1 MNTPNKLTLLRVLLI
16 PAFIVSMLCIPV
28 GWGGPIIS
36 TVVFAF
42 ASVTDALDGHLARK
56 NNQVTNFGKFLD
68 PLADK
73 MLVITALIL
82 LQYQGLIHPVITVVI
97 IARELMVT
105 SIRLVAAGG
114 GKVIAAG
121 KLGKIKT
128 VTQMIAIILLIL
140 EPYLVGKWEALWKVP
155 LLGGCSPETTAIV
168 GTVFLYAATV
178 FTVISG
184 VEYLVKNWKFVDFN
198 N

>member
-1 MNTPNKLTLLRVLLI
+1 MNTPNKLTLLRVILI
-16 PAFIVSMLCIPV
+16 PAFIASMLCIPDH
-28 GWGGPIIS
+28 WGGPIIS
-36 TVVFAF
+36 VIVFAF
-42 ASVTDALDGHLARK
+42 ASITDALDGHLARK

-82 LQYQGLIHPVITVVI
+82 LQDQGLIHPVITVII

-105 SIRLVAAGG
+105 SLRLVAAGG
-114 GKVIAAG
+114 GTVIAAG

-128 VTQMIAIILLIL
+128 VTQMIAIITLLI
-140 EPYLVGKWEALWKVP
+140 EPYLVGKWEFLWNVP
-155 LLGGCSPETTAIV
+155 VLGGATAETTALL
-168 GTVFLYAATV
+168 GTVFLYVATV
-178 FTVISG
+178 FTIISG